1 MSSPP
6 PDQGLPSSSS
16 QPGESLRW
24 SLQNFPVPLQL
35 QARIP
40 RSPLSVAQELL
51 PNFPSQMAHSQHHR
65 FVGNMNMP
73 NDDEYIDFQQDQH
86 QTPHQFQMSLQQH
99 IQQQLQQQFQR
110 QLQLNLQ
117 GGDSGQDGPIVLPE
131 PPDTVVDMDEGG
143 ADTGSDG
150 LDRIRRTSSGGIRLG
165 SALSGI
171 SSTTSRGLLET
182 LLRSAQV
189 ATASSSSSPHHH
201 NSNNNSS
208 GATSRS
214 ADGSSISRG
223 GNSSAEGGTSM
234 SGLGRGS
241 GISGN
246 NGPSPLSLGHT
257 HHHHHHH
264 HQYHGAGG
272 EGDGSGPS
280 VGPSGS
286 ELPPQQSNRTG
297 GATGPGPQQP
307 AELTLLYKWAT
318 ESGIFILLL
327 LLHFLYDHRLGL
339 LVFLCLGGTFY
350 YTNMR
355 LVHAIHQSA
364 VREHSRSWFGF
375 LNLLWLCG
383 FLMLNIII
391 LYYAFSDQKLWRI
404 LFFQMASVEDI
415 SVWTLLWCVVM
426 TDYIIKFLT
435 VISKSLLAMLQP
447 LCKNYRRRGKYY
459 LLIESISQLYRQV
472 VTIVP
477 WLYYL
482 NDSTRT
488 SVWFAFITEAVYLGF
503 KSWSVWGSV
512 QFLYSSFQRF
522 QSNTSFGTKPSS
534 NDLLERGSQCP
545 ICQDTVNEPVM
556 LPCKHIFCEQCVT
569 IWFDREKTCPMCRAE
584 ITTESPMWK
593 DGNTSSHLQWH

>member
-1 MSSPP
+1 
-6 PDQGLPSSSS
+6 
-16 QPGESLRW
+16 
-24 SLQNFPVPLQL
+24 
-35 QARIP
+35 
-40 RSPLSVAQELL
+40 
-51 PNFPSQMAHSQHHR
+51 
-65 FVGNMNMP
+65 
-73 NDDEYIDFQQDQH
+73 
-86 QTPHQFQMSLQQH
+86 MSLQQA

-117 GGDSGQDGPIVLPE
+117 GGDTAQGEPVILPE
-131 PPDTVVDMDEGG
+131 PPDTVVDLDD
-143 ADTGSDG
+143 DTTDRPDG
-150 LDRIRRTSSGGIRLG
+150 VRRVSGGRLG

-171 SSTTSRGLLET
+171 SSTASRGLLES

-189 ATASSSSSPHHH
+189 ATLSRQ
-201 NSNNNSS
+201 NSNNNSH
-208 GATSRS
+208 GAGRGMDS
-214 ADGSSISRG
+214 SSISH
-223 GNSSAEGGTSM
+223 GNNSVEGGAGVV
-234 SGLGRGS
+234 GLGRGNS
-241 GISGN
+241 VGGN
-246 NGPSPLSLGHT
+246 GGPASIGHA
-257 HHHHHHH
+257 HHHF
-264 HQYHGAGG
+264 HGNGGG
-272 EGDGSGPS
+272 EGDGISPS
-280 VGPSGS
+280 TGPSG
-286 ELPPQQSNRTG
+286 LG
-297 GATGPGPQQP
+297 GASQGNRGGPAGQGPPQP
-307 AELTLLYKWAT
+307 AELTLLYKWAA

-350 YTNMR
+350 YTNMK

-364 VREHSRSWFGF
+364 VREQSRSWFGL
-375 LNLLWLCG
+375 LNLFWLCG
-383 FLMLNIII
+383 FLILNIFI
-391 LYYAFSDQKLWRI
+391 LYYVFSDQKLWRI
-404 LFFQMASVEDI
+404 LFFQMASVQDI

-459 LLIESISQLYRQV
+459 LLMESISQLYRQV
-472 VTIVP
+472 VTVVP

-488 SVWFAFITEAVYLGF
+488 SMWFAFITEAVYLGF
-503 KSWSVWGSV
+503 KGWSVWGSV
-512 QFLYSSFQRF
+512 QFVFSSFQRF

-534 NDLLERGSQCP
+534 SDILERGSQCP

>member
-6 PDQGLPSSSS
+6 SEQGHISSSS
-16 QPGESLRW
+16 AAASPPPSAAASTASQALRW
-24 SLQNFPVPLQL
+24 SLQNFPVPLQF

-51 PNFPSQMAHSQHHR
+51 PNFPAHTTHHHHHR
-65 FVGNMNMP
+65 RSSNLQ
-73 NDDEYIDFQQDQH
+73 DDEFIDMQRSQSQAEQPINQH
-86 QTPHQFQMSLQQH
+86 QTQHQFQMSLQQH

-117 GGDSGQDGPIVLPE
+117 GGDAAQGGPVILPD
-131 PPDTVVDMDEGG
+131 PPDTVIDLDDETSNNTNSNQQATGG
-143 ADTGSDG
+143 
-150 LDRIRRTSSGGIRLG
+150 RFSG
-165 SALSGI
+165 ALSGI
-171 SSTTSRGLLET
+171 SSSSSRRLLES
-182 LLRSAQV
+182 LLRGAQ
-189 ATASSSSSPHHH
+189 AASSSSHP
-201 NSNNNSS
+201 NSNNNS
-208 GATSRS
+208 T
-214 ADGSSISRG
+214 G
-223 GNSSAEGGTSM
+223 GR
-234 SGLGRGS
+234 GRGS
-241 GISGN
+241 GGSGHHTATEETRTVGLGAG
-246 NGPSPLSLGHT
+246 NGGVSTPGLSPLSLGHA
-257 HHHHHHH
+257 HHHHHNNS
-264 HQYHGAGG
+264 GG
-272 EGDGSGPS
+272 SGGGDGDGA
-280 VGPSGS
+280 VGLNS
-286 ELPPQQSNRTG
+286 
-297 GATGPGPQQP
+297 GATQSGARAGTTGQGLQQP
-307 AELTLLYKWAT
+307 AELSLLYKWAA

-350 YTNMR
+350 YSNMK

-364 VREHSRSWFGF
+364 VREHNRSWFGL
-375 LNLLWLCG
+375 LNQMWLCG
-383 FLMLNIII
+383 FLVLNIFI
-391 LYYAFSDQKLWRI
+391 LYYVFSEQRLWRI
-404 LFFQMASVEDI
+404 LYFQMATVSDI

-426 TDYIIKFLT
+426 TDYIIKFFT
-435 VISKSLLAMLQP
+435 VITKSLLAILQP
-447 LCKNYRRRGKYY
+447 FCKNYRRRGKYY

-472 VTIVP
+472 VTVVP

-512 QFLYSSFQRF
+512 QFLYSSLQRF

-534 NDLLERGSQCP
+534 NDMLERGSQCP
-545 ICQDTVNEPVM
+545 ICQDTVNEPIM
-556 LPCKHIFCEQCVT
+556 LPCKHIFCEQCVS

>member
-1 MSSPP
+1 M
-6 PDQGLPSSSS
+6 
-16 QPGESLRW
+16 
-24 SLQNFPVPLQL
+24 

-51 PNFPSQMAHSQHHR
+51 PNFPSQMGHSQNYR
-65 FVGNMNMP
+65 QMSNIS
-73 NDDEYIDFQQDQH
+73 DDEYIDLQQAQGRSDQQQ
-86 QTPHQFQMSLQQH
+86 QTPHQFHMSLQQH

-117 GGDSGQDGPIVLPE
+117 GGDSARGEPVILPE
-131 PPDTVVDMDEGG
+131 PPDTVVDVDDDGTEN
-143 ADTGSDG
+143 SDG
-150 LDRIRRTSSGGIRLG
+150 VRRASGGRFG
-165 SALSGI
+165 SALSGMP
-171 SSTTSRGLLET
+171 SNSSRGLLET

-189 ATASSSSSPHHH
+189 ATSSSHQ

-208 GATSRS
+208 GGGRGI
-214 ADGSSISRG
+214 DNSSISQENNG
-223 GNSSAEGGTSM
+223 AEGGAGIV
-234 SGLGRGS
+234 GLGRGNSVGGNS
-241 GISGN
+241 GPAS
-246 NGPSPLSLGHT
+246 LSLAHA
-257 HHHHHHH
+257 H
-264 HQYHGAGG
+264 HQYLYHGNG
-272 EGDGSGPS
+272 EGDGIGPS
-280 VGPSGS
+280 AGPSASGGGMS
-286 ELPPQQSNRTG
+286 QGNRGG
-297 GATGPGPQQP
+297 GAASQGVQQP
-307 AELTLLYKWAT
+307 AELTLLYKWAAG
-318 ESGIFILLL
+318 SGIFILLL

-350 YTNMR
+350 YTNMK

-364 VREHSRSWFGF
+364 VREQSRSWFGF
-375 LNLLWLCG
+375 LNLIWLCG
-383 FLMLNIII
+383 FLILNIFI
-391 LYYAFSDQKLWRI
+391 LYYVFGDQKLWRI

-435 VISKSLLAMLQP
+435 IISKSILAMLQP

-472 VTIVP
+472 VTVVP

-488 SVWFAFITEAVYLGF
+488 SMWFAFITEAVYLGF
-503 KSWSVWGSV
+503 KS
-512 QFLYSSFQRF
+512 
-522 QSNTSFGTKPSS
+522 FGTKPSS
-534 NDLLERGSQCP
+534 SDILERGSQCP